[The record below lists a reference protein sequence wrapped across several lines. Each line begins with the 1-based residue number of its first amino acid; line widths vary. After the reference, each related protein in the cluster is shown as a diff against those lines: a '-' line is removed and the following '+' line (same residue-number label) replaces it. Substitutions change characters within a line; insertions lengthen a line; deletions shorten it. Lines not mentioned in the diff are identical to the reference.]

1 MSFMPIKI
9 NIKDIKLNN
18 IDHLSAVSFGATIKT
33 NRNVSAK
40 KNQGFGQQFA
50 DGSIR
55 IDTASSVLDNET
67 LDSYSQKTNNNL
79 AKS

>member
-18 IDHLSAVSFGATIKT
+18 IDHLGALSFGTTIKK

-50 DGSIR
+50 DGTIR
-55 IDTASSVLDNET
+55 MDTTSSVLDNET
-67 LDSYSQKTNNNL
+67 LDSYSQKTN
-79 AKS
+79 SR